1 MPGDSQDSLGVVPP
15 DTAVQA
21 RGGH

>member
-1 MPGDSQDSLGVVPP
+1 VKARFIV

-21 RGGH
+21 RLF